1 MKIRILWYY
10 QNKENTPFMTDISIF
25 ETFAKGTK
33 SHLTV
38 RGVNCVIYTRVSTKE
53 QADNNLSL
61 DTQRKACNQYAQ
73 KHGYNILANFGGTYE
88 SAQTDERKEFTAML
102 SYVKKCRQQ
111 ISQILVYS
119 LERFSRNDN
128 SIWLS
133 GQLRKLGIEIIS
145 VTQPIDTS
153 GPSGQMQQKML
164 FLFGEFDNQLR
175 KQKCMAGIKEM
186 LLRGDWPTNPP
197 FGYDSINVNGKRKI
211 VINQKG
217 KLLRQAF
224 TWKIENGLSYDSI
237 RERLAEKGIK
247 LCRQRI
253 GAILRNP
260 FYCGMIAHNM
270 LDGKLVQ
277 GNHEPLISKELFLQV
292 NGLLDQNTHGYSVK
306 EENDNIPLKRFLLC
320 EKCSKPLRGYI
331 VQKKNIHY
339 YKCCTIGCSN
349 NRNAQVLNHWFAKLL
364 EVFKLDVADDL
375 LQLIKQQTIA
385 TFNQFTKGHEDAYH
399 QLLQQHAEIKK
410 KVVRLEERFIEEE
423 INAELYNKYVAKY
436 TDELKEIEPQLLKA
450 SNKVSNL
457 EECIETAINFACNL
471 PSRWLSA
478 DYYTKQ
484 RLQFLVFPEG
494 ISYDRENDK
503 CRTTRINSVFSYIAY
518 LKQLML
524 KKERGIPEL
533 NLDYASLSCSVA
545 GAGLEPTT
553 FGL

>member
-1 MKIRILWYY
+1 
-10 QNKENTPFMTDISIF
+10 MTDISIF
-25 ETFAKGTK
+25 DTFAKGTK
-33 SHLTV
+33 SRQAV
-38 RGVNCVIYTRVSTKE
+38 RAANCVIYTRVSTKE

-73 KHGYNILANFGGTYE
+73 KYGYSILANFGGTYE

-102 SYVKKCRQQ
+102 SYVKKCRER
-111 ISQILVYS
+111 ISYIIVYS

-133 GQLRKLGIEIIS
+133 GRLRKLGVEIVS

-175 KQKCMAGIKEM
+175 KQKCTAGIKEM

-197 FGYDSINVNGKRKI
+197 LGYDSINVNGKRKI
-211 VINQKG
+211 VINQTG
-217 KLLRQAF
+217 KFLRQAF
-224 TWKIENGLSYDSI
+224 IWKYENGLSFDAI

-270 LDGKLVQ
+270 LEGKLVQ

-292 NGLLDQNTHGYSVK
+292 NGLLNQNTHGYAVK
-306 EENDNIPLKRFLLC
+306 EENDSIPLKRFLIC
-320 EKCSKPLRGYI
+320 EKCSKPMRGYI

-349 NRNAQVLNHWFAKLL
+349 NRNAQLLNQWFAKLL

-375 LQLIKQQTIA
+375 LQLIKRQTVA

-399 QLLQQHAEIKK
+399 QLLQQHAELKK
-410 KVVRLEERFIEEE
+410 KIIRLEERFIEEE
-423 INAELYNKYVAKY
+423 INAELYNKYIVKY

-457 EECIETAINFACNL
+457 EECIDTAINFAVNL

-494 ISYDRENDK
+494 ISYDRANDK
-503 CRTTRINSVFSYIAY
+503 CRTKRINSVFSYIAY
-518 LKQLML
+518 LKQLTL

-533 NLDYASLSCSVA
+533 NLDYASLSRSVA
-545 GAGLEPTT
+545 GAGLEPTSALGGYEPDELPNAPK
-553 FGL
+553 F